1 MSVNSE
7 VGGVP
12 GYRAVPSGKGPWPAL
27 IVVQEWWG
35 LDAQTESI
43 ASRFAREGYLTFS
56 PDIYRGELAALG
68 DNQAAMTFVQKHAG
82 HAVSDMVAVFDA
94 LKADPD
100 STGKVGSV
108 GFCFGGRMS
117 LALGLERPVD
127 AVCTFYGGQMQN
139 LFGRM
144 DAFHSPVLGFF
155 GDQDVS
161 IPVGT
166 IDEFRAILKRIGVEN
181 EVIVY
186 PDSGHAFFRDSDS
199 SVYRPKAA
207 QDAWPRAKT
216 FFKRHLS

>member
-1 MSVNSE
+1 MSVNANL
-7 VGGVP
+7 GGVP
-12 GYRAVPSGKGPWPAL
+12 GYLAVPAGSGPWPAL

-35 LDAQTESI
+35 LDRQTESI
-43 ASRFAREGYLTFS
+43 ADRFAREGYLAFS

-68 DNQAAMTFVQKHAG
+68 DNQAAMASMQKHG
-82 HAVSDMVAVFDA
+82 PHAVDDMTSVFDA
-94 LKADPD
+94 LKVHPQ

-139 LFGRM
+139 LFNRM
-144 DAFHSPVLGFF
+144 DALKAPVLGFF

-161 IPVGT
+161 IPAGT
-166 IDEFRAILKRIGVEN
+166 IDEFRAILKRLGLEH

-186 PDSGHAFFRDSDS
+186 PDSGHAFFRDSDPN
-199 SVYRPKAA
+199 VYRPKAA
-207 QDAWPRAKT
+207 QDAWPRVTA
-216 FFKRHLS
+216 FFRKHLS